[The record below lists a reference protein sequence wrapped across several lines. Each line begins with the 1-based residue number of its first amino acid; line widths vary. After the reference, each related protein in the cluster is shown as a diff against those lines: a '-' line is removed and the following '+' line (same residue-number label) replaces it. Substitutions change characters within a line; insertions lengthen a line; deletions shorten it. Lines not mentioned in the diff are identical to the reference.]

1 MHTVLKEKIIRN
13 DPLLPVCEP
22 SDGEFE
28 LLECYEKGTYREIQ
42 ITHEYDSKN
51 DYYLGG
57 SIIEINE
64 ESPNGTYRERT
75 EWNYKNIA
83 FENGNYYSI
92 DTKNGDVNC
101 DQYTLKKDGN
111 NNFIKPRYHIIFNDR
126 ESQNT
131 IKIHTFKGNLFV
143 REWYTD
149 EYNNE
154 KYVDFKLDVYDYIEL
169 NQYATVIKMNG
180 CMFLGHDNDKD
191 GDKDSAPNDW
201 YQNWNLIIKV
211 WNIRFNTEQDRSIK
225 NELNIEKDGDVY
237 LYKGKWLSEED
248 NNGFT
253 LLYQTIIENDVFI
266 NNYDEPINS
275 ITAMRKD
282 ISEHPIKLNH
292 LLIKGEKKFKVMGET
307 TGTIQIRGSFIM
319 KENSEIITGTLSF

>member
-1 MHTVLKEKIIRN
+1 MHTILKEKIIRN

-42 ITHEYDSKN
+42 ITHEYSSDN
-51 DYYLGG
+51 DYDLGG

-64 ESPNGTYRERT
+64 ESPNGTFRGRT
-75 EWNYKNIA
+75 EWNYKNLV

-92 DTKNGDVNC
+92 DTKNGDVKC
-101 DQYTLKKDGN
+101 DKYTLEKDGN
-111 NNFIKPRYHIIFNDR
+111 NKFIKPRYHIIFNDG

-131 IKIHTFKGNLFV
+131 IKIYTFKGNLFV

-149 EYNNE
+149 KFGNE
-154 KYVDFKLDVYDYIEL
+154 TYVDFKLDVYDYIEL
-169 NQYATVIKMNG
+169 NQYATEIEMNG

-191 GDKDSAPNDW
+191 GYKDSAPNDW

-211 WNIRFNTEQDRSIK
+211 WNKRFQPLRKESIK
-225 NELNIEKDGDVY
+225 NELNITENVY
-237 LYKGKWLSEED
+237 YGKWLSEED

-266 NNYDEPINS
+266 DRYAKPDKRNKNLSMKIDIDEY
-275 ITAMRKD
+275 
-282 ISEHPIKLNH
+282 PIKLNH
-292 LLIKGEKKFKVMGET
+292 LLIKGEKKFKVMGKE
-307 TGTIQIRGSFIM
+307 TGTIQIRGNFIM
-319 KENSEIITGTLSF
+319 KEKSEIITGTLYF